1 MESPRDHAR
10 DLAYLRDLLGHD
22 PVLERAYADARSVPG
37 RPSISP
43 EAGRLL
49 EILAR
54 LVAATRAL
62 EIGAGAGYSGIWIA
76 RGLTE
81 GGRLE
86 TIELSEENA
95 EVCRTNYEAAGVGDR
110 VEIRLGAA
118 LDVLPGLDGPYDLCF
133 MDAVKSEYPG
143 YLDHARRLVRRGGLI
158 CADNVLWQ
166 GTVSDPSVRE
176 PSTDAV
182 REFNRRI
189 FEDPGLVSHIVPV
202 GDGLSVSVVL

>member
-1 MESPRDHAR
+1 MESPRDHER
-10 DLAYLRDLLGHD
+10 DLAYIRDLLGQD

-49 EILAR
+49 EILVR
-54 LVAATRAL
+54 LVGATRAL
-62 EIGAGAGYSGIWIA
+62 EVGAGAGYSGIWIA
-76 RGLTE
+76 RGLAE

-95 EVCRTNYEAAGVGDR
+95 AVCRTNYEAAGVDEQ

-118 LDVLPGLDGPYDLCF
+118 LDVLPGLEGPYDLCF
-133 MDAVKSEYPG
+133 MDAVKSEYPD

-189 FEDPGLVSHIVPV
+189 FEDPGLVSHVVPV